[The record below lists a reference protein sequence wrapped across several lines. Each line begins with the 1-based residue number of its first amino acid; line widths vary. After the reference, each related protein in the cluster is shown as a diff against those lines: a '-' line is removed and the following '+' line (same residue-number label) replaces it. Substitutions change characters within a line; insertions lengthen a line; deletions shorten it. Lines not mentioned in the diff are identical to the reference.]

1 LDLLKTSLI
10 EAPIIKKNEYD
21 YIIHPII
28 DGIPEINPVLLEEV
42 VDEILKRLKNI
53 GEFDKILTI
62 ESMGIP
68 LAANLSNKTNVPFTI
83 IRKRKYGFSDELIAY
98 QKTGYSKNKLYIN
111 GLKKGE
117 KIIIVDDLIST
128 GGTLRGILRE
138 LSKIDVEIKGI
149 YIVVNKGEEVEKI
162 NKEFNLKIDV
172 LTNIKII
179 KNKIKIL

>member
-1 LDLLKTSLI
+1 MISACQAYADDDMSYVVSLNSSTYLDKQEDTSASIKYAPVLLNPATGAADTFWGNKGSSSNGRFTAWNNTKK
-10 EAPIIKKNEYD
+10 APIIKKNEYD

-98 QKTGYSKNKLYIN
+98 QKTGYSKNKL
-111 GLKKGE
+111 
-117 KIIIVDDLIST
+117 V
-128 GGTLRGILRE
+128 R
-138 LSKIDVEIKGI
+138 
-149 YIVVNKGEEVEKI
+149 
-162 NKEFNLKIDV
+162 
-172 LTNIKII
+172 
-179 KNKIKIL
+179 